1 MSRSLRLLLVLTDV
15 GFLAYWALAGL
26 HEAQV
31 LLLPDD
37 WLYPQA
43 DDPRVKAWNWSFLPL
58 DLAFSATGL
67 GAVAAMRRG
76 RPWRP
81 LAVVSLVLTM
91 VAGGMAVS
99 YWTLTGEIV
108 WTWYGANLALLVW
121 PLFYLPGL
129 LRELARS

>member
-15 GFLAYWALAGL
+15 AFLAYWALAGL

-67 GAVAAMRRG
+67 AAVAAMRRG
-76 RPWRP
+76 RPWRA
-81 LAVVSLVLTM
+81 LAIVSLVLTM

-129 LRELARS
+129 LRELAGS